1 MAKLNGTARGTR
13 KSLIYSSTLHVIV
26 TQGAP
31 LKEGFHNEY
40 NIETMT
46 YQKWLSPKYFTI
58 LCHSPTAQ
66 LYVLDIASDRLLLKT
81 ATGTGSLSVLL
92 HDV

>member
-1 MAKLNGTARGTR
+1 MAKRNGTARGTT
-13 KSLIYSSTLHVIV
+13 KSLIHSSTFHVIV

-31 LKEGFHNEY
+31 LKEGFHNKY
-40 NIETMT
+40 NIENLN
-46 YQKWLSPKYFTI
+46 YQKWLSPKWFTI
-58 LCHSPTAQ
+58 LCNSQTAQ

-81 ATGTGSLSVLL
+81 VTGTWSLSVLL